1 MNTAVT
7 PRKANPSPLRRYAWL
22 SLLGSAVVAVAA
34 CFGGAWLVRAG
45 VAVAVVGGIVACGF
59 AWREVRV
66 TRTTMMAQQSADSRR
81 AGEKLHAER
90 LQHVRLLQVL
100 QSRNG
105 ELRSKLNMTRADA
118 ARLAQEAAQLR
129 GDKAALQVELAEQQA
144 AAEAEVLALP
154 RRVSGRGGDA
164 VDIWDGDGA
173 PTVVELQALANP
185 PVYHTEERQHA

>member
-22 SLLGSAVVAVAA
+22 SLLGSAVVAVAIA
-34 CFGGAWLVRAG
+34 FGGVWMTRAA
-45 VAVAVVGGIVACGF
+45 VLVAVVGGVVACVF

-81 AGEKLHAER
+81 MGEKLHAER

-105 ELRSKLNMTRADA
+105 ELRSKLNQSRAEA
-118 ARLAQEAAQLR
+118 ARLAIHSAQLR
-129 GDKAALQVELAEQQA
+129 GDKAALELQLAEQQA
-144 AAEAEVLALP
+144 AVEAEVLALP
-154 RRVSGRGGDA
+154 RRVSGHGDA
-164 VDIWDGDGA
+164 TDMWDGDAA

-185 PVYHTEERQHA
+185 PAYRPEQRQHA

>member
-34 CFGGAWLVRAG
+34 GFGGVWMARAG
-45 VAVAVVGGIVACGF
+45 IVVAVTGGIVACVF

-66 TRTTMMAQQSADSRR
+66 TRTTMMAQQAADSRR
-81 AGEKLHAER
+81 SGEKLHAER
-90 LQHVRLLQVL
+90 VQHVRLLQVL

-105 ELRSKLNMTRADA
+105 ELRSKLNTSRAEA
-118 ARLAQEAAQLR
+118 ARLSQETAQLR
-129 GDKAALQVELAEQQA
+129 GDKAALQVQLSEQL

-154 RRVSGRGGDA
+154 RRISGRRDA
-164 VDIWDGDGA
+164 ADIWDGDAA
-173 PTVVELQALANP
+173 PTVIELQALANP
-185 PVYHTEERQHA
+185 PVLPGEQRQHA

>member
-1 MNTAVT
+1 MNTAAT

-22 SLLGSAVVAVAA
+22 SLLGSAVVAVVAG
-34 CFGGAWLVRAG
+34 FGGVWMTRAG
-45 VAVAVVGGIVACGF
+45 LVLAVAGGALACVF

-66 TRTTMMAQQSADSRR
+66 TRTTLMAQQAADSRR

-100 QSRNG
+100 QGRNG
-105 ELRSKLNMTRADA
+105 ELRSKLNTARAEA
-118 ARLAQEAAQLR
+118 AELHQETAQLR
-129 GDKAALQVELAEQQA
+129 GDKVALQVQLSEHRE

-154 RRVSGRGGDA
+154 RRVSGRAGAIDMWG
-164 VDIWDGDGA
+164 VDGA

-185 PVYHTEERQHA
+185 PRDSAELRQQA

>member
-22 SLLGSAVVAVAA
+22 SLLSTAVVAVAA
-34 CFGGAWLVRAG
+34 AFGGVWMVRGG
-45 VAVAVVGGIVACGF
+45 VAVAVIGGFLACGF
-59 AWREVRV
+59 AWRELRV

-90 LQHVRLLQVL
+90 VQHVRLLQVL
-100 QSRNG
+100 QARNG
-105 ELRSKLNMTRADA
+105 ELRSKLTMSRAES

-129 GDKAALQVELAEQQA
+129 GDKAALQVQLYEHQA

-154 RRVSGRGGDA
+154 RRVSGRGDA
-164 VDIWDGDGA
+164 VDLWDGDAA

-185 PVYHTEERQHA
+185 PEFPGEQRQHA